1 MVPQKQV
8 LPRPL
13 QLSRGVLIPFFEAAQ
28 RGPKIKLSFNFWTFF
43 EATQRSPKIKL
54 SLNFWIWSEVGT
66 QGL

>member
-28 RGPKIKLSFNFWTFF
+28 RGPKIKLSFNFW
-43 EATQRSPKIKL
+43 
-54 SLNFWIWSEVGT
+54 IWSEVGT

>member
-28 RGPKIKLSFNFWTFF
+28 RGPKIKLLIFGFGLRLGLKGYRKVCYN
-43 EATQRSPKIKL
+43 
-54 SLNFWIWSEVGT
+54 EVPSK
-66 QGL
+66 